1 MQEEGSAD
9 AVDETTRHHVPR
21 RIAVMRHGKA
31 EPAGRT
37 DYERELAA
45 RGDHDSRDTGGWLAG
60 QGFRP
65 DFAMVSAARRTIGT
79 WESVAA
85 GGGFDLEPY
94 LSEVLY
100 GAGPET
106 ALDLLREAPDDVTAV
121 IVIGHNPTMASLASL
136 IDDGDGDPAVT
147 SEMLSGYPTSAVAL
161 FEYDGAWSDLTEA
174 GARLVAFHVGRG

>member
-1 MQEEGSAD
+1 
-9 AVDETTRHHVPR
+9 
-21 RIAVMRHGKA
+21 
-31 EPAGRT
+31 
-37 DYERELAA
+37 
-45 RGDHDSRDTGGWLAG
+45 
-60 QGFRP
+60 
-65 DFAMVSAARRTIGT
+65 MVSAAHRTVGT

-147 SEMLSGYPTSAVAL
+147 SEMLSGYPTSAVAV

-174 GARLVAFHVGRG
+174 GARLVAYHVGRGSIGLGDRATVASGRSLDSEAPTAASDARLGRGAGW

>member
-1 MQEEGSAD
+1 
-9 AVDETTRHHVPR
+9 
-21 RIAVMRHGKA
+21 
-31 EPAGRT
+31 
-37 DYERELAA
+37 
-45 RGDHDSRDTGGWLAG
+45 
-60 QGFRP
+60 
-65 DFAMVSAARRTIGT
+65 MVSAAHRTVGT

-85 GGGFDLEPY
+85 GGGSTLEPY

-147 SEMLSGYPTSAVAL
+147 SEMLSGYPTSAVAV
-161 FEYDGAWSDLTEA
+161 FEYDGLVRPHGGRRPPRRVPCGPRLTPIGASAARTAPSRRICRPRDVDSAW
-174 GARLVAFHVGRG
+174 RG

>member
-1 MQEEGSAD
+1 
-9 AVDETTRHHVPR
+9 
-21 RIAVMRHGKA
+21 
-31 EPAGRT
+31 
-37 DYERELAA
+37 
-45 RGDHDSRDTGGWLAG
+45 
-60 QGFRP
+60 
-65 DFAMVSAARRTIGT
+65 MVSAAHRTIGT

-147 SEMLSGYPTSAVAL
+147 SEMLAGYPTSAVAL
-161 FEYDGAWSDLTEA
+161 FEYDGPWSDLTEA
-174 GARLVAFHVGRG
+174 GARLVAYHVGRGLAESRICSQTAPSRRICRPGRRQVGASEVRRPADAPTRLVSALQMRRLG